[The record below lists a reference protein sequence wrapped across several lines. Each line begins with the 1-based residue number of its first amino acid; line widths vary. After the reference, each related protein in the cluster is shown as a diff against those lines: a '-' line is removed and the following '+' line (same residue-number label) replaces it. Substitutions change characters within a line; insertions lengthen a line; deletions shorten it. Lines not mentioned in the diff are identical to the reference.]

1 MKLKEKFLPRMY
13 CFMGS
18 GMLSNTYDKDIA
30 EDNASECE
38 KIADSYAIE
47 FATFIDKK
55 YYQHNYENNKYAE
68 SEEDFTYGKTYTI
81 KELLEIFKKEKGLC

>member
-1 MKLKEKFLPRMY
+1 MTLKEKFLPRMY

-38 KIADSYAIE
+38 KIADDYAIDFVCWLMDNCKLISTE
-47 FATFIDKK
+47 EE
-55 YYQHNYENNKYAE
+55 ENVLWRYD
-68 SEEDFTYGKTYTI
+68 SEDYTI
-81 KELLEIFKKEKGLC
+81 DTLLEIFKKEKGL

>member
-38 KIADSYAIE
+38 KIADDYAVE
-47 FATFIDKK
+47 FAEWCGVPIVDA
-55 YYQHNYENNKYAE
+55 NV
-68 SEEDFTYGKTYTI
+68 